1 MQLVACGTEK
11 GSQKPRKATLFLPC
25 AGYKL
30 HVFSFARKLFVT
42 TIKFPPKRS
51 ANAVKCCSKKRLH
64 RGMNGRILYT
74 TLWGLLGEKHRCSY
88 VLTFAGFVPHPHPP
102 TSSNDPRPVRY
113 RERMNLDI
121 WPEKMAFCIQL
132 SCCIYHFFL
141 QSMFDFSPILPV
153 LLQNVISAKIISFEL
168 HFRIIK
174 LINVCNGLLC
184 EKENNT

>member
-42 TIKFPPKRS
+42 IIKFPPKRF

-74 TLWGLLGEKHRCSY
+74 TLWELLGEKHRCSY

-102 TSSNDPRPVRY
+102 TPPPPPTIRGQYATGNEWTWIFDQRKWHFVSNCPAV
-113 RERMNLDI
+113 
-121 WPEKMAFCIQL
+121 FT
-132 SCCIYHFFL
+132 
-141 QSMFDFSPILPV
+141 
-153 LLQNVISAKIISFEL
+153 ISFFNQCL
-168 HFRIIK
+168 IFRQFCQFCYRMLFQQK
-174 LINVCNGLLC
+174 
-184 EKENNT
+184 

>member
-25 AGYKL
+25 VGYKL

-74 TLWGLLGEKHRCSY
+74 TLWELLGEKHRY

-102 TSSNDPRPVRY
+102 PPHLLQRSEASTLQGTNEPGY
-113 RERMNLDI
+113 LTRENGIL
-121 WPEKMAFCIQL
+121 
-132 SCCIYHFFL
+132 Y
-141 QSMFDFSPILPV
+141 PIV
-153 LLQNVISAKIISFEL
+153 LLYLPFLSS
-168 HFRIIK
+168 
-174 LINVCNGLLC
+174 INV
-184 EKENNT
+184 

>member
-25 AGYKL
+25 VGYKL

-42 TIKFPPKRS
+42 TIKFPPKRF

-74 TLWGLLGEKHRCSY
+74 TLWERLGEKCPHVR
-88 VLTFAGFVPHPHPP
+88 GFRPSPP
-102 TSSNDPRPVRY
+102 PPLTSSNDPRLVRY